1 MKIGLFSAGLILAL
15 FIFPLFGQPN
25 SVFAVES
32 GKETTIHQV
41 GDKMDAKKLGPFARG
56 EINPYGK
63 YFQGQSYLNM
73 LARGDMPIANVTFE
87 PACRNNWHVH
97 HADKDGGQILLCTY
111 GRGWYQEWGKPAR
124 ELHEG
129 DVVVIPH
136 GVKHWHGA
144 AKDSWFEHISVE
156 VPGVNTRTEWL
167 EPVSKDDYDK
177 LP

>member
-1 MKIGLFSAGLILAL
+1 MS
-15 FIFPLFGQPN
+15 
-25 SVFAVES
+25 S
-32 GKETTIHQV
+32 
-41 GDKMDAKKLGPFARG
+41 DKMGPFARG

-73 LARGDMPIANVTFE
+73 LTKEELPIGNVTFE
-87 PACRNNWHVH
+87 PACRNNWHIH
-97 HADKDGGQILLCTY
+97 HADKNGGQILLCTY

-129 DVVVIPH
+129 DVVLIPQ

-144 AKDSWFEHISVE
+144 AKDSWFTHLAVE
-156 VPGVNTRTEWL
+156 VPGENAHTEWL
-167 EPVSKDDYDK
+167 EPVSDDDYAK

>member
-1 MKIGLFSAGLILAL
+1 MRTGFFGIILILTA
-15 FIFPLFGQPN
+15 FIFM
-25 SVFAVES
+25 AVIMDGSAIAVDSPHSNTKTGE
-32 GKETTIHQV
+32 
-41 GDKMDAKKLGPFARG
+41 KMNTEKMGPFARG
-56 EINPYGK
+56 EANPYGK

-73 LARGDMPIANVTFE
+73 LTKTGVSIGNVTFE
-87 PACRNNWHVH
+87 PACRNNWHIH
-97 HADKDGGQILLCTY
+97 HADRNGGQILLCTY

-144 AKDSWFEHISVE
+144 AKDSWFAHLSVE
-156 VPGVNTRTEWL
+156 VPGENPHTEWL
-167 EPVSKDDYDK
+167 EPVSNADYDK